1 MLIKCVKHSSPAE
14 KNSTGVSA
22 ASAAFSISEGFLV
35 LHRESVGESAKWILL
50 PLDADWVARHGLQRQ
65 CEDNVKTATGVKN
78 WVAFCKIL
86 VESIFVM
93 LEEDPQDW
101 FNGATKKELRKRVER
116 KRTLSSTR
124 IPKRILSL
132 SPRKILPLANTSSPR
147 HQFNQPAKH
156 RGKQMLFKNS
166 RSRNVFV
173 AELTLISRWALHSPS
188 LQRRWENKFSN
199 FVLIKRNCS
208 QFTFSG
214 KGKGRVIFHWPF
226 SPEQLLAGRLSLPGV
241 EGDEEFQRWYF
252 CQYWHF
258 CQYWCLCQHTF
269 FF

>member
-1 MLIKCVKHSSPAE
+1 MSDLSS
-14 KNSTGVSA
+14 G
-22 ASAAFSISEGFLV
+22 
-35 LHRESVGESAKWILL
+35 LL
-50 PLDADWVARHGLQRQ
+50 QDPSSWCL
-65 CEDNVKTATGVKN
+65 K
-78 WVAFCKIL
+78 KIL
-86 VESIFVM
+86 KTGSME
-93 LEEDPQDW
+93 L
-101 FNGATKKELRKRVER
+101 GKELRKRVER

-124 IPKRILSL
+124 IPKILSL

-199 FVLIKRNCS
+199 FVLIKWNCS

-214 KGKGRVIFHWPF
+214 KGKGRVIFHWTF